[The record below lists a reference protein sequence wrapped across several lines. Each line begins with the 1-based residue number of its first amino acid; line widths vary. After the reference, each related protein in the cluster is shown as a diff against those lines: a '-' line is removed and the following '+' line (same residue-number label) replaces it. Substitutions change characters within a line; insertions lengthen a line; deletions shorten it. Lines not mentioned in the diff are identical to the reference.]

1 MVQSPVA
8 CVADQRPHSKRKA
21 AVLPRFARSVRS
33 AWPARAPSGLTLRTV
48 GHGPAPLSSAPFK
61 RDVWSARF
69 SDRSEVG
76 ASAEIGGRRGFV
88 GARKMQ
94 EAGRSGPGTLGGSG
108 RS

>member
-1 MVQSPVA
+1 M
-8 CVADQRPHSKRKA
+8 
-21 AVLPRFARSVRS
+21 
-33 AWPARAPSGLTLRTV
+33 
-48 GHGPAPLSSAPFK
+48 SSAPFK